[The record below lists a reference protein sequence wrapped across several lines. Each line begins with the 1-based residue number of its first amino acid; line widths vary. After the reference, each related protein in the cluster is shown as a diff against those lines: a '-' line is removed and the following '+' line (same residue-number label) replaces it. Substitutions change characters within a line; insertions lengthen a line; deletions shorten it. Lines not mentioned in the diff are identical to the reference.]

1 MTLSF
6 TERVTL
12 AGAALKRSIE
22 ALSTATEFRGKHH
35 GFIPCCR
42 FYFSFTI
49 LATVYYQMAD
59 LDALTKN
66 TTYADDLRDDI
77 SATTQS
83 QKKAAKPE

>member
-1 MTLSF
+1 MVSSHAVDF
-6 TERVTL
+6 
-12 AGAALKRSIE
+12 
-22 ALSTATEFRGKHH
+22 
-35 GFIPCCR
+35 
-42 FYFSFTI
+42 FSFTI

-59 LDALTKN
+59 FDALTKN